1 MAISTINQAGLNAPL
16 TLTSPVLTTPNLGT
30 PSALVLTNATG
41 TPAAINLSNATALP
55 SAALPAGCILQIV
68 QANQNGEAA
77 TTSSS
82 FVNAGG
88 LSVSIT
94 PRSAS
99 NKIFLLYTGSAGNDG
114 SQESYLTFAKNGTN
128 LLGGNGGMRIWFN
141 GSGSYHFGG
150 FSMSLLNSPATTSAI
165 TYTVQFRTNSGIV
178 YVSGGNCTDTL
189 TAWEVAA

>member
-1 MAISTINQAGLNAPL
+1 MPISTINQNGLNAPL
-16 TLTSPVLTTPNLGT
+16 TLTAPNLGT
-30 PSALVLTNATG
+30 PSA
-41 TPAAINLSNATALP
+41 INLSNATSLP
-55 SAALPAGCILQIV
+55 AAALPAGCILQIV
-68 QANQNGEAA
+68 QANQNGEVS
-77 TTSSS
+77 TTSST
-82 FVNAGG
+82 FTNAGG

-114 SQESYLTFAKNGTN
+114 AQESYLTFAKNGTN

-178 YVSGGNCTDTL
+178 YV
-189 TAWEVAA
+189 